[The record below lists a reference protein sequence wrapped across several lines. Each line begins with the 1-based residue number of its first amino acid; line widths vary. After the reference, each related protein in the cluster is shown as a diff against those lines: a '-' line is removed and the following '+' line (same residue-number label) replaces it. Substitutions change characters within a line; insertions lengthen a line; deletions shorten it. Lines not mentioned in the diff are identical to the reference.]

1 MASSET
7 LGRRRG
13 RPRFCSPE
21 ENGTG
26 RPPRASPIYSAGL
39 FGHAASP
46 TPVAPRSAL
55 GCRFPRG
62 TGLRLGSTGSASTLG
77 VSRLQSSLDAT
88 AWPIASPPKRRRL
101 HPSFRPSGRPERTSS
116 MTTWVDNQFPR
127 PDLHR
132 LVLRHYGLH
141 TPDPFC
147 LLGSSPFGLAAFHS
161 SARSACTRRAEE
173 MFLVVES
180 TLASGPSSVG
190 TAPCNRRVPVTA
202 SRFGPT

>member
-7 LGRRRG
+7 LGWRRG
-13 RPRFCSPE
+13 KPRLCSPE
-21 ENGTG
+21 ENGPG

-141 TPDPFC
+141 TPHAYDNLTHLPTIVFETV
-147 LLGSSPFGLAAFHS
+147 LSRANL
-161 SARSACTRRAEE
+161 RSEQ
-173 MFLVVES
+173 
-180 TLASGPSSVG
+180 
-190 TAPCNRRVPVTA
+190 
-202 SRFGPT
+202 